1 MVATGGALVGVA
13 GRTPWTD
20 VAHAQWFDEEQV
32 LVVDPV
38 PGAGA
43 PLRLR
48 LAEPGRVP
56 ETVHERVMASIVL
69 SRRVALP
76 GGEEPGWWPAV
87 ATAPTWPGRWCRT
100 PAPTSGRPRCRQRR
114 RRAHGPAQRAGL
126 TVPVPTRCYAAFCFG
141 DAGLVGFRR
150 RAAEAGR
157 RSSRSTAASICP
169 WVAGCPKSASA
180 PSRSRAVAMVVPSS

>member
-1 MVATGGALVGVA
+1 MKLRRRQLLPDDARAALPLNRGEKVIAAAQLADGDWVVATGGALVAVA

-20 VAHAQWFDEEQV
+20 VAHAQWFGEEQV

-48 LAEPGRVP
+48 LAEPGRLP

-76 GGEEPGWWPAV
+76 GGGARLVARRGDGSGETVWQVVADVGVDLADPAV
-87 ATAPTWPGRWCRT
+87 RDR
-100 PAPTSGRPRCRQRR
+100 
-114 RRAHGPAQRAGL
+114 
-126 TVPVPTRCYAAFCFG
+126 VDAALA
-141 DAGLVGFRR
+141 DLQ
-150 RAAEAGR
+150 AELG
-157 RSSRSTAASICP
+157 
-169 WVAGCPKSASA
+169 
-180 PSRSRAVAMVVPSS
+180 

>member
-1 MVATGGALVGVA
+1 VKLRRRPLLPDEARAALPLDRGEKAIAAAQLADGGWLVATGTALVGPA

-20 VAHAQWFDEEQV
+20 VAHAQWFDEEQL

-43 PLRLR
+43 SLRLR

-76 GGEEPGWWPAV
+76 GGGAARLV
-87 ATAPTWPGRWCRT
+87 ARRGDGADLVWQVVPDSGTDLTAPGVQ
-100 PAPTSGRPRCRQRR
+100 A
-114 RRAHGPAQRAGL
+114 AVDDALAGL
-126 TVPVPTRCYAAFCFG
+126 
-141 DAGLVGFRR
+141 
-150 RAAEAGR
+150 
-157 RSSRSTAASICP
+157 RSELA
-169 WVAGCPKSASA
+169 
-180 PSRSRAVAMVVPSS
+180 

>member
-1 MVATGGALVGVA
+1 VKLRRQLLPDDARAALPLDRGEKVIAAARLVDGGWVVATGGALVGAA
-13 GRTPWTD
+13 GRTLWTE

-76 GGEEPGWWPAV
+76 GGGGARLV
-87 ATAPTWPGRWCRT
+87 A
-100 PAPTSGRPRCRQRR
+100 RR
-114 RRAHGPAQRAGL
+114 
-126 TVPVPTRCYAAFCFG
+126 G
-141 DAGLVGFRR
+141 DGADL
-150 RAAEAGR
+150 A
-157 RSSRSTAASICP
+157 
-169 WVAGCPKSASA
+169 WQ
-180 PSRSRAVAMVVPSS
+180 VVPDTGTDLRAPGVQAAVDAALTDLRSELA

>member
-1 MVATGGALVGVA
+1 MKLRRQPLPDDARAALPLNRGEKVIAAAQLADGDWVVATGGALVVVA

-20 VAHAQWFDEEQV
+20 VAHAQWFGEEQV

-76 GGEEPGWWPAV
+76 GGGARLV
-87 ATAPTWPGRWCRT
+87 A
-100 PAPTSGRPRCRQRR
+100 RR
-114 RRAHGPAQRAGL
+114 
-126 TVPVPTRCYAAFCFG
+126 G
-141 DAGLVGFRR
+141 DGADL
-150 RAAEAGR
+150 A
-157 RSSRSTAASICP
+157 
-169 WVAGCPKSASA
+169 WQ
-180 PSRSRAVAMVVPSS
+180 VVPDTGTDLGAPEVQAAVEAALTDLRSELA